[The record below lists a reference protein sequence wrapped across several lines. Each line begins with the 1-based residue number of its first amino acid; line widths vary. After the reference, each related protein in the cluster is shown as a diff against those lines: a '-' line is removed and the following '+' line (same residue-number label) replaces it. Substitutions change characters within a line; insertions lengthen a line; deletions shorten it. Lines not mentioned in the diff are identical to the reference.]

1 MCGCMYESLSQA
13 QSDMYLETVYVYLYA
28 ICHHNSD
35 KGGEQMI
42 WNDNGFI
49 WLLDA
54 RCGFG
59 EIDIGCVTLASD
71 NSFSFP
77 FFLIHE

>member
-1 MCGCMYESLSQA
+1 
-13 QSDMYLETVYVYLYA
+13 
-28 ICHHNSD
+28 
-35 KGGEQMI
+35 MI

-54 RCGFG
+54 RCDFC
-59 EIDIGCVTLASD
+59 EIDIGRVTLASD

-77 FFLIHE
+77 FFF